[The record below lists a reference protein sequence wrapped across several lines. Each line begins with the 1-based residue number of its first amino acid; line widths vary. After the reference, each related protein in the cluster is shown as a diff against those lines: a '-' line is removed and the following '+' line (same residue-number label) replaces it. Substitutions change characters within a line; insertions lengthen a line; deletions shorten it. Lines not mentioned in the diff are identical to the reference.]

1 MFTQMKIDLKK
12 WLYYFY
18 CALFFGRLKP
28 LGRFCLCA
36 PYVIVKQNSFKSRSF
51 SKNIMSKTFKNSD
64 WLVLIAGGH
73 FLLLVYLKDSQSTL
87 SFTGVYVAIALLGP
101 FG

>member
-1 MFTQMKIDLKK
+1 M
-12 WLYYFY
+12 
-18 CALFFGRLKP
+18 P
-28 LGRFCLCA
+28 
-36 PYVIVKQNSFKSRSF
+36 
-51 SKNIMSKTFKNSD
+51 KTFKDSD

>member
-51 SKNIMSKTFKNSD
+51 SNSVSTFCVKFRGAMVKNAKN
-64 WLVLIAGGH
+64 V
-73 FLLLVYLKDSQSTL
+73 
-87 SFTGVYVAIALLGP
+87 
-101 FG
+101 